1 MFWVYYYFEAIND
14 QSSFIVLR
22 QVYEIVH
29 VPTLLGNFIFILRQG
44 GVRQYHN
51 FTSFI
56 YTDYW
61 TDQNPVFL
69 KI

>member
-1 MFWVYYYFEAIND
+1 MIKG
-14 QSSFIVLR
+14 SSFIVLR
-22 QVYEIVH
+22 QVYEIVN
-29 VPTLLGNFIFILRQG
+29 TLLGNFIFILLQG

>member
-29 VPTLLGNFIFILRQG
+29 TLLGNFIFILLQS
-44 GVRQYHN
+44 GVRQYYN

-56 YTDYW
+56 DTDY
-61 TDQNPVFL
+61 
-69 KI
+69 